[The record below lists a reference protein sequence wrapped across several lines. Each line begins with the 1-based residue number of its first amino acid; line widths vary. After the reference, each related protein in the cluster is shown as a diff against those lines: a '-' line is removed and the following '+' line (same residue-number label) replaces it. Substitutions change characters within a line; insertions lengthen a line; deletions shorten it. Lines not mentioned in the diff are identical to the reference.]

1 MTQAANHPASMPA
14 VTPATVL
21 GTDALTRFP
30 HLAEWLRSIGDVA
43 PERVVT
49 DPAPGT
55 ATEQDL
61 LRLVEGDCLVELIDG
76 TLVEKPVGSK
86 ESLIALN
93 LAVALVNF
101 VRPRKPGVVYGPDAT
116 LKMKS
121 GRVRLPDVTFVSRDD
136 LPGGAPPEAAVPTLT
151 PTLAVEV
158 ISAANTPREM
168 EQKAKEY
175 FESGSKLVWM
185 IYPKTRTVAVFEQLR
200 DEPTRTLA
208 ENDVLDGGAV
218 LPGFQIPVA
227 DLFATSL

>member
-1 MTQAANHPASMPA
+1 MTQAANKPGPMPA
-14 VTPATVL
+14 AAPARL
-21 GTDALTRFP
+21 PGADALARFP
-30 HLAEWLRSIGDVA
+30 HLAEWLHSIGDVP

-101 VRPRKPGVVYGPDAT
+101 ARPRKLGVVYGPDAT

-136 LPGGAPPEAAVPTLT
+136 LPGGAVPQIPVPTVVPTL
-151 PTLAVEV
+151 AAEV
-158 ISAANTPREM
+158 ISEANTVREM
-168 EQKAKEY
+168 KQKAKEY

-185 IYPKTRTVAVFEQLR
+185 IYPKTHTVTVFEQLQ
-200 DEPTRTLA
+200 DQPTRTLA
-208 ENDVLDGGAV
+208 ETDVLDGGAV
-218 LPGFQIPVA
+218 LPGFQINVA
-227 DLFATSL
+227 DLFVTSL

>member
-14 VTPATVL
+14 TPATL
-21 GTDALTRFP
+21 PGADALARFP
-30 HLAEWLRSIGDVA
+30 HLAEWLHSIGDVA

-61 LRLVEGDCLVELIDG
+61 LRLVDGDSLVELIDG

-101 VRPRKPGVVYGPDAT
+101 VRPRKLGVVYGPDAT

-121 GRVRLPDVTFVSRDD
+121 GRVRLPAVTFVSRDD
-136 LPGGAPPEAAVPTLT
+136 LPGGAAPEIAVPTLT

-168 EQKAKEY
+168 KQKAKEY

-185 IYPKTRTVAVFEQLR
+185 LYPKTRTVAVFEQLQ

-208 ENDVLDGGAV
+208 ESDVLDGGAV
-218 LPGFQIPVA
+218 LPGFQVNVA